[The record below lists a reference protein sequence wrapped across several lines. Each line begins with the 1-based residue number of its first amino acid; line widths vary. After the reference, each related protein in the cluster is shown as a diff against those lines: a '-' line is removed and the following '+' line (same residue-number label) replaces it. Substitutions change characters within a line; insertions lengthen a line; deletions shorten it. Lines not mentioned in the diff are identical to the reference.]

1 MDLTPLAE
9 LLSAPSKQAVDD
21 FLCACAQERE
31 EPAAPTAARVAEL
44 ASLFGLTEQRALAL
58 QRAGAALIGE
68 AIYSAASVEQV
79 GARFPDDFQPQLKG
93 LILRVFEHRMDDWR
107 AESVRAGGIAALP
120 RLMGTSYQ
128 VYRKPAAK
136 GTQPVLLLGLELDR
150 TAGHAPAPAAAP
162 TGGATSSQPS
172 QLHIEMTSEQL
183 DAMLAGL
190 SKIKDQLAQV

>member
-44 ASLFGLTEQRALAL
+44 TLLFGLTEQRAIAL

-68 AIYSAASVEQV
+68 VIYSAATVEQI

-107 AESVRAGGIAALP
+107 CAAAARRESPAVAAHTGALGFHSQPRASHTSCDP
-120 RLMGTSYQ
+120 R
-128 VYRKPAAK
+128 A
-136 GTQPVLLLGLELDR
+136 
-150 TAGHAPAPAAAP
+150 TARRACAPAASRRCR
-162 TGGATSSQPS
+162 G
-172 QLHIEMTSEQL
+172 
-183 DAMLAGL
+183 
-190 SKIKDQLAQV
+190 